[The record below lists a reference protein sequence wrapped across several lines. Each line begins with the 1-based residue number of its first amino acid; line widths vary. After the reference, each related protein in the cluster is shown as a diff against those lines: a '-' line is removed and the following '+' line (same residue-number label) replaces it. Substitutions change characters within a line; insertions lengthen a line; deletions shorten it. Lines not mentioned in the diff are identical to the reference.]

1 MPGSRHDGVGRI
13 GLRRSLLPL
22 CLAFAVILAA
32 QAEVALAGEGS
43 FVHRLISDPV
53 SLDPAK
59 SNRIQDDQVMWLL
72 YDALTQLSADGTRI
86 EPALA
91 ERWEQSADGLTY
103 MFTLRKNVRFH
114 DGSFLDAE
122 AVKVSYERQY
132 LPTSRFYSASPPNA
146 YEGVL
151 SGLIRN
157 VQVLDPHRVA
167 ISLHY
172 PRPSQLALVKIVS
185 PQALMAHGLH

>member
-1 MPGSRHDGVGRI
+1 MPGSRHGGVGRI
-13 GLRRSLLPL
+13 GLRKSLLPL
-22 CLAFAVILAA
+22 CMACAVILMARA
-32 QAEVALAGEGS
+32 DPALAGEGI

-72 YDALTQLSADGTRI
+72 YDALTQLSTDGTKM

-103 MFTLRKNVRFH
+103 TFSLRKNVRFH

-122 AVKVSYERQY
+122 AV
-132 LPTSRFYSASPPNA
+132 
-146 YEGVL
+146 
-151 SGLIRN
+151 
-157 VQVLDPHRVA
+157 
-167 ISLHY
+167 
-172 PRPSQLALVKIVS
+172 
-185 PQALMAHGLH
+185 